1 MHIALLPPER
11 ISDAAYLLRRAFD
24 ADPMFRFLL
33 PSERRRK
40 AWLRLVMASALEECT
55 TRGEIWAAHL
65 DALAG
70 TIALIPPSGHHASPA
85 SRVGRMLRILVTT
98 PAAPPPLRFVV
109 NGPRVLG
116 VIADRHP
123 REPHLYVQVLGA
135 DPSFHGRGVG
145 AALVEK
151 ALARAAESGVFAY
164 LETTNPKNLGFYR
177 RFGFE
182 VVEEINPSPGGGP
195 PIWTLRT

>member
-1 MHIALLPPER
+1 MRIERLPPER
-11 ISDAAYLLRRAFD
+11 IGDAAYVLRRAFD

-33 PSERRRK
+33 PSERGRR
-40 AWLRLVMASALEECT
+40 AWLRLVMASALEECL

-70 TIALIPPSGHHASPA
+70 TIALVPPGRVHASPA
-85 SRVGRMLRILVTT
+85 RRVGRLLTLLATT
-98 PAAPPPLRFVV
+98 PAAPPPLRFLVT
-109 NGPRVLG
+109 GPRVLR
-116 VIADRHP
+116 VIANRHP

-151 ALARAAESGVFAY
+151 ALARAAEAGVFTY
-164 LETTNPKNLGFYR
+164 LETTNPKNLAFYR

-182 VVEEINPSPGGGP
+182 VTKEIAPSPGGGP